1 MRLKEAAGTGSVTQ
15 SSVIGPRQKNCKRR
29 TIAWR
34 SASMSSSYVIMRNS
48 FRDMRVIVGTYVE
61 VDFVEVA
68 IRSGHNVHVI
78 QTSDLVTTLALT
90 ITRAK
95 CITFLC
101 PLK

>member
-1 MRLKEAAGTGSVTQ
+1 
-15 SSVIGPRQKNCKRR
+15 
-29 TIAWR
+29 
-34 SASMSSSYVIMRNS
+34 MSSSYVNMRNS
-48 FRDMRVIVGTYVE
+48 FGDMRVIEGTYVE

>member
-1 MRLKEAAGTGSVTQ
+1 
-15 SSVIGPRQKNCKRR
+15 
-29 TIAWR
+29 
-34 SASMSSSYVIMRNS
+34 MSSSYVIMRNS

>member
-1 MRLKEAAGTGSVTQ
+1 
-15 SSVIGPRQKNCKRR
+15 
-29 TIAWR
+29 
-34 SASMSSSYVIMRNS
+34 MSSSYVNMRNS
-48 FRDMRVIVGTYVE
+48 FGDMRVIEGTYVE

-68 IRSGHNVHVI
+68 ISSGHNVHVI